1 MSGDLRSKSDI
12 ERTKTLGFGKFLFLT
27 PTGVYELKT
36 TVFKGENPKQL
47 KIRLKT
53 KEILKDKVKGFI
65 KGLFKRKK

>member
-12 ERTKTLGFGKFLFLT
+12 ERTKTLGFGEFLFLT

-36 TVFKGENPKQL
+36 TVFKDENPKQL
-47 KIRLKT
+47 KNRLKT